1 MKQLEEGRHFWWS
14 SSPTSASEKISQDQ
28 DLSCFECFQGWS
40 LHKVSSQ
47 VPVFNH
53 PHGKKTLVFSLCLN
67 RIFCTLINAH
77 CLLSCNW
84 IPLRKAWLSLLYS
97 PQLVFTTLNLP
108 FSRLDS
114 LRLWTSL
121 CVSDTSVTF
130 MVLPYMCSRCVPD
143 SLVVTG
149 PELAPALQTPLP
161 RAEQRERC
169 PLSPSANAPSHAPKA
184 LLALVTRAQWW
195 LTSACHQAPV
205 SCSTGS
211 ANKAFCVL
219 RHQKRWHSNDN
230 RFF

>member
-1 MKQLEEGRHFWWS
+1 M
-14 SSPTSASEKISQDQ
+14 PIASCPATEYHWEKLDSLFFTP
-28 DLSCFECFQGWS
+28 LSW
-40 LHKVSSQ
+40 
-47 VPVFNH
+47 
-53 PHGKKTLVFSLCLN
+53 
-67 RIFCTLINAH
+67 
-77 CLLSCNW
+77 
-84 IPLRKAWLSLLYS
+84 
-97 PQLVFTTLNLP
+97 TLNLP
-108 FSRLDS
+108 FPRLDS
-114 LRLWTSL
+114 LRLWTPLS
-121 CVSDTSVTF
+121 VSDTSVTF

-161 RAEQRERC
+161 RAEQRERS

-219 RHQKRWHSNDN
+219 WDQKRWHSNDN
-230 RFF
+230 RFFRKCILTNKEPLSPLQFDGYQSREL